1 MFNILKMCDD
11 MKFERQESE
20 LLGNGE
26 GRGWPES
33 EIHTWMMK
41 GGNIRSLKDLCVL

>member
-1 MFNILKMCDD
+1 MFNTLKIQDD

-26 GRGWPES
+26 RRGWPES
-33 EIHTWMMK
+33 EIHTWMTS
-41 GGNIRSLKDLCVL
+41 GNIRSLKDLCVL